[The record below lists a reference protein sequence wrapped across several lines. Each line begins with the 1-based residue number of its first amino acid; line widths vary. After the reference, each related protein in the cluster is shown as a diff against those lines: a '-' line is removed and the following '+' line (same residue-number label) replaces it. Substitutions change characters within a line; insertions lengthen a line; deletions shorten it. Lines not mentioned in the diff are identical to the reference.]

1 MKSDAVDARLIG
13 SGLERMR
20 SLEGAL
26 PDAGAVAGA
35 IAGLVGSELY
45 LMNSSSIVAIVA
57 GTVW

>member
-13 SGLERMR
+13 SGLERIR
-20 SLEGAL
+20 SLEGAVT
-26 PDAGAVAGA
+26 DAGAVAGA
-35 IAGLVGSELY
+35 IAGLVDSELY